1 MKAQQLL
8 IKLLKKHLKSLGF
21 ITKNFTDKDWEVIA
35 CEWVAQSSDF
45 IEETIGNDM
54 YDNSK
59 LRKLVKNRKALPK
72 EELKNF

>member
-8 IKLLKKHLKSLGF
+8 IKLLKKNLKDLGF
-21 ITKNFTDKDWEVIA
+21 ITKNFTEQDWEVIA
-35 CEWVAQSSDF
+35 CEWITQSSDF

-59 LRKLVKNRKALPK
+59 LRKLVKSRKALPK
-72 EELKNF
+72 EELQNL